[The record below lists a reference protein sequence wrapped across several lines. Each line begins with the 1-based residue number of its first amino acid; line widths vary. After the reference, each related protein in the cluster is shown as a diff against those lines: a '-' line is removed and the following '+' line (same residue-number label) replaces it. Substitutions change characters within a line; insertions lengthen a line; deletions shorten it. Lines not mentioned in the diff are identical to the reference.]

1 LADKPIEGS
10 TQNTMSNDILILNR
24 ALALSRVGG
33 DEDLLR
39 EIAGLFLDDY
49 PHLVVKI
56 QESLA
61 ANDANGLERASHSL
75 KGSVANFGAEPAY
88 QAALELERIG
98 RSNDLT
104 QARAAYQ
111 RLEESLHSL
120 QPELL
125 SLAGH

>member
-1 LADKPIEGS
+1 
-10 TQNTMSNDILILNR
+10 MSNDILILNR

-49 PHLVVKI
+49 PNLVAKI
-56 QESLA
+56 QEALQS
-61 ANDANGLERASHSL
+61 NDARGLERASHSL

-98 RSNDLT
+98 RSNDLAN
-104 QARAAYQ
+104 ARAAYEKLDASLQ
-111 RLEESLHSL
+111 SLH
-120 QPELL
+120 PELTA
-125 SLAGH
+125 LAQA

>member
-1 LADKPIEGS
+1 
-10 TQNTMSNDILILNR
+10 MSNDILILNR

-49 PHLVVKI
+49 PQLVVKI

-88 QAALELERIG
+88 QAALELERMG

-104 QARAAYQ
+104 QARAAYR

-125 SLAGH
+125 SLAGQ